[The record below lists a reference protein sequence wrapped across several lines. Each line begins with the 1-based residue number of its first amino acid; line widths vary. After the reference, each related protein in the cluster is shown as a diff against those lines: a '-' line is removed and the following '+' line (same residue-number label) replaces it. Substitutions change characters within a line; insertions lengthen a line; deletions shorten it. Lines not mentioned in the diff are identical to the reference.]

1 MDNVA
6 ENGQWFL
13 LSHIDRMGNLQWQV
27 EMYYK
32 LLVSKINTMRTEI
45 GEHEF
50 RLFYLNLNFMY

>member
-1 MDNVA
+1 VDNVA

-32 LLVSKINTMRTEI
+32 LLVSKIKSSNIKSNVKFIT
-45 GEHEF
+45 
-50 RLFYLNLNFMY
+50 LFFLFQL